1 MSKKNGDKARFN
13 KEQKKKLLRRKRNL
27 MLRQS
32 LTNNAVGMT
41 EAVLPSSGS
50 APLLIASPD
59 GIDSEAASY

>member
-41 EAVLPSSGS
+41 EAVLPSPGS